1 MRWDYSLFSALRK
14 YTILLDTDVD
24 TNFGNLFDAARSSK
38 SAYEQKKI
46 TNEELML
53 IYSRGFRHAIEIMR
67 IQVHDEK
74 ENSNKKLEQ
83 VLGSMIE
90 TCDNVERYSD
100 YEEEKKIELLN
111 QRKKDSKFLINFIHK
126 SK

>member
-1 MRWDYSLFSALRK
+1 MRWNYSLFSALRK
-14 YTILLDTDVD
+14 YTILVDTDVD
-24 TNFGNLFDAARSSK
+24 TNFGQLFDEVRS
-38 SAYEQKKI
+38 KI

-53 IYSRGFRHAIEIMR
+53 IYSRGFRHAIEMMR

-74 ENSNKKLEQ
+74 ENSIKKLEQ
-83 VLGSMIE
+83 VLESMIE
-90 TCDNVERYSD
+90 ICDNVERYSD